1 MAGKFATSW
10 SLVKASAAVLKSDR
24 ELLVFPLLSGLAT
37 LLVIASFAL
46 PFLAAGGLLH
56 LREIAGTHG
65 GLAAGDYAMLF
76 LFYLCQYT
84 VIFFFNT
91 ALVGAAMMRLDGDN
105 PTLGDGLRL
114 AWSRLPA
121 ILGYALI
128 AATVG
133 MLLRALEQ
141 RAGFIGRWIIGLLG
155 VAWTVATFL
164 VVPVLAATDVDPV
177 TAVKE
182 SATLL
187 RRTWGENLIGNAGMG
202 IAFGLLFMAV
212 MLAGAGVL
220 ALAVAA
226 HSALLIALVAVAVV
240 LAFILLAL
248 VQSALQGIYAAALYR
263 YATDGNAG
271 TGFDPALLG
280 QAFRVKA

>member
-1 MAGKFATSW
+1 MAGKFAASW

-24 ELLVFPLLSGLAT
+24 ELLLFPLLSGLAT
-37 LLVIASFAL
+37 LLVVASFAL

-56 LREIAGTHG
+56 LREISSNHA
-65 GLAAGDYAMLF
+65 GLAAGDYALMF
-76 LFYLCQYT
+76 LFYLCQYA

-91 ALVGAAMMRLDGDN
+91 ALVGAAMMRLDGGD

-133 MLLRALEQ
+133 LLLRALEK

-187 RRTWGENLIGNAGMG
+187 RRTWGENLIGNVGMG
-202 IAFGLLFMAV
+202 IAFGLLFMAL
-212 MLAGAGVL
+212 MLAGAGV
-220 ALAVAA
+220 
-226 HSALLIALVAVAVV
+226 
-240 LAFILLAL
+240 LAL

-271 TGFDPALLG
+271 GGFDADVLG